1 MSTLCVECGSIA
13 GPPQATGRWSTSA
26 GRCSDLN
33 IRKKVWWKSGPYV
46 SVAKPPE
53 DTIFR
58 AATKPEPTQLGIT
71 TLFQTKHFGPKSR
84 SRKKEGISAFLSSR
98 AVKST
103 GLRSRQIT
111 GYKKLTFQSNFTSL
125 EQF

>member
-58 AATKPEPTQLGIT
+58 AATQPEPTQLGIT
-71 TLFQTKHFGPKSR
+71 LSHAGVTKHFGPMSW
-84 SRKKEGISAFLSSR
+84 SRKKEGKFRLSIF
-98 AVKST
+98 KS
-103 GLRSRQIT
+103 
-111 GYKKLTFQSNFTSL
+111 SL
-125 EQF
+125 KVVPNCEADGSQDIKN